1 MRKSKTLLKRR
12 PVLWFTVPFIQLV
25 FRLMLNR
32 RLLRTKAVQALYA
45 RKLTADANRSLALDQ
60 IEEAFAP
67 DLNSMEFQDKQ
78 KLNAMKRQ
86 AAARLDELIKDSQ
99 STSSE
104 ELSTDV
110 SRVSESAFK
119 AYSRQ
124 TVADGEK
131 MVRRVLNETES
142 IYVDFIRVLSMLL
155 ELSYQAKLDRERK
168 YDDPEAPFS
177 KNGGLNTNRVIMVLQ
192 EDKTLEEEI
201 IRNGISWS
209 NDMNMI
215 RKTYREAL
223 RKDATYE
230 EYCNKVEHTPEEDQQ
245 LVQYILRQVI
255 LKHEVPLEYLEQR
268 DLYWVDHSELIRGLA
283 IKTLKSADNAKTFAL
298 SPLTKD
304 WEEDRFFV
312 EELFRYVIEED
323 DQYDL
328 YLDEQLKNWELDRIA
343 LVDMIIL
350 KTALAELIH
359 FPGIPVKVTINEFI
373 EIAKRYS
380 TPKSGKFVNGVLDV
394 LSVKLAA
401 QGIIRKS
408 GRGLIHNK

>member
-1 MRKSKTLLKRR
+1 
-12 PVLWFTVPFIQLV
+12 
-25 FRLMLNR
+25 MLNR

-45 RKLTADANRSLALDQ
+45 RKLTADANRLLALDQ

-78 KLNAMKRQ
+78 KLTNNKHLAG
-86 AAARLDELIKDSQ
+86 AALDELIKSGELKEN
-99 STSSE
+99 E
-104 ELSTDV
+104 EFNSDIIKV
-110 SRVSESAFK
+110 ANSAYK
-119 AYSRQ
+119 AYKRQ
-124 TVADGEK
+124 TEADGEK

-155 ELSYQAKLDRERK
+155 ELAYQAKLDRERK

-201 IRNGISWS
+201 IRNGINWS

-230 EYCNKVEHTPEEDQQ
+230 EYCNKTEHTPEEDQL

-255 LKHEVPLEYLEQR
+255 LKHEVPLEFLEQR

-283 IKTLKSADNAKTFAL
+283 IKTLKSGDSAETFAL

-312 EELFRYVIEED
+312 EELFKLVIEEG
-323 DQYDL
+323 DQYDA

-380 TPKSGKFVNGVLDV
+380 TPKSGKFINGVLDV

-401 QGIIRKS
+401 QGVIRKS
-408 GRGLIHNK
+408 GRGLIDNK

>member
-1 MRKSKTLLKRR
+1 
-12 PVLWFTVPFIQLV
+12 
-25 FRLMLNR
+25 MLNR

-45 RKLTADANRSLALDQ
+45 RKLTADANRLLALDQ

-78 KLNAMKRQ
+78 KLNNNKRL
-86 AAARLDELIKDSQ
+86 AGLALDELIKSGEVKEN
-99 STSSE
+99 E
-104 ELSTDV
+104 EFTAEVLKV
-110 SRVSESAFK
+110 AESAFR
-119 AYSRQ
+119 AYKRQ
-124 TVADGEK
+124 TEGDGEK

-155 ELSYQAKLDRERK
+155 ELAHQAKMDRERR
-168 YDDPEAPFS
+168 YDDPEAPFP
-177 KNGGLNTNRVIMVLQ
+177 KDGGLNTNRVINVLQ
-192 EDKTLEEEI
+192 ADKTLEEEI
-201 IRNGISWS
+201 IRNGINWS

-223 RKDATYE
+223 RKNAEYE
-230 EYCNKVEHTPEEDQQ
+230 AYCHKKEHTEEEDQQ
-245 LVQYILRQVI
+245 IIQYILRQII
-255 LKHEVPLEYLEQR
+255 LKHEVPLDFLEQR

-283 IKTLKSADNAKTFAL
+283 IKTLKSADNAATFGLA
-298 SPLTKD
+298 PLTKD

-312 EELFRYVIEED
+312 EELYKTVIEES
-323 DQYDL
+323 DQYDI
-328 YLDEQLKNWELDRIA
+328 YLDDQLKNWELDRVA

-380 TPKSGKFVNGVLDV
+380 TPKSGKFINGVLDV

-401 QGIIRKS
+401 EGIVRKS
-408 GRGLIHNK
+408 GRGLIDNK

>member
-1 MRKSKTLLKRR
+1 
-12 PVLWFTVPFIQLV
+12 
-25 FRLMLNR
+25 MLNR

-45 RKLTADANRSLALDQ
+45 RKLTADANRLLALDQ

-78 KLNAMKRQ
+78 KLTNNKHLAG
-86 AAARLDELIKDSQ
+86 AALDELIKSGELKEN
-99 STSSE
+99 E
-104 ELSTDV
+104 EFNSDV
-110 SRVSESAFK
+110 IKVANSAYK
-119 AYSRQ
+119 AYKRQ
-124 TVADGEK
+124 TEADGEK

-155 ELSYQAKLDRERK
+155 ELAYQAKLDRERK

-192 EDKTLEEEI
+192 EDKTLAEEI
-201 IRNGISWS
+201 IRNGINWS

-230 EYCNKVEHTPEEDQQ
+230 EYCNKTEHTPEEDQL

-255 LKHEVPLEYLEQR
+255 LKHEVPLEFLEQR

-283 IKTLKSADNAKTFAL
+283 IKTLKSGDSAETFAL

-312 EELFRYVIEED
+312 EELFKLVIEES
-323 DQYDL
+323 DQYDA

-380 TPKSGKFVNGVLDV
+380 TPKSGKFINGVLDV

-408 GRGLIHNK
+408 GRGLIDNK

>member
-1 MRKSKTLLKRR
+1 
-12 PVLWFTVPFIQLV
+12 
-25 FRLMLNR
+25 MLNR

-45 RKLTADANRSLALDQ
+45 RKLTADANRLLALDQ

-78 KLNAMKRQ
+78 KLNQMKRQ
-86 AAARLDELIKDSQ
+86 AGARLDELIKDENSV
-99 STSSE
+99 SAE
-104 ELSTDV
+104 ELPTQVSTV
-110 SRVSESAFK
+110 ANSAFK

-124 TVADGEK
+124 TLSDGDK

-142 IYVDFIRVLSMLL
+142 IYVDFIRILSMLL
-155 ELSYQAKLDRERK
+155 ELAYQAKLDRERR
-168 YDDPEAPFS
+168 YDDPEAPFP
-177 KNGGLNTNRVIMVLQ
+177 KDGGLNTNAVIMVLQ
-192 EDKTLEEEI
+192 GDKVLEEEI
-201 IRNGISWS
+201 IRNGINWT

-230 EYCNKVEHTPEEDQQ
+230 EYCSKTEHTPEEDQL
-245 LVQYILRQVI
+245 LVQYVLRQI
-255 LKHEVPLEYLEQR
+255 IFKHEVPLDFLEQR
-268 DLYWVDHSELIRGLA
+268 DLYWADHSELIRGLA
-283 IKTLKSADNAKTFAL
+283 IKTLKSADVAETFQLA
-298 SPLTKD
+298 PLTKD

-312 EELFRYVIEED
+312 EELYKLVLKENDEY
-323 DQYDL
+323 DQY
-328 YLDEQLKNWELDRIA
+328 LDDQLKNWELDRIA

-380 TPKSGKFVNGVLDV
+380 TPKSGKFINGVLDV

-401 QGIIRKS
+401 QGVIRKS
-408 GRGLIHNK
+408 GRGLIDNK

>member
-1 MRKSKTLLKRR
+1 
-12 PVLWFTVPFIQLV
+12 
-25 FRLMLNR
+25 MLNR

-45 RKLTADANRSLALDQ
+45 RKLTADANRLLALDQ

-78 KLNAMKRQ
+78 KLNNNKRL
-86 AAARLDELIKDSQ
+86 AGLALDELIKSGEVKENEEF
-99 STSSE
+99 TS
-104 ELSTDV
+104 DV
-110 SRVSESAFK
+110 LKVAESAFR
-119 AYSRQ
+119 AYKRQ
-124 TVADGEK
+124 TEGDGEK

-155 ELSYQAKLDRERK
+155 ELAHQAKMDRERR
-168 YDDPEAPFS
+168 YDDPEAPFP
-177 KNGGLNTNRVIMVLQ
+177 KDGGLNTNRVINVLQ
-192 EDKTLEEEI
+192 ADKTLEEEI
-201 IRNGISWS
+201 IRNGINWS

-223 RKDATYE
+223 RKNAEYE
-230 EYCNKVEHTPEEDQQ
+230 AYCHKKEHTEEEDQ
-245 LVQYILRQVI
+245 LIIQYILRQII
-255 LKHEVPLEYLEQR
+255 LKHEVPLDFLEQR
-268 DLYWVDHSELIRGLA
+268 DLYWADHSELIRGLA
-283 IKTLKSADNAKTFAL
+283 IKTLKSADSADTFSLA
-298 SPLTKD
+298 PLTKD

-312 EELFRYVIEED
+312 EELYKTVIEES
-323 DQYDL
+323 DQYDG

-380 TPKSGKFVNGVLDV
+380 TPKSGKFINGVLDV

-401 QGIIRKS
+401 QGIVRKS
-408 GRGLIHNK
+408 GRGLIDNK

>member
-1 MRKSKTLLKRR
+1 
-12 PVLWFTVPFIQLV
+12 
-25 FRLMLNR
+25 MLNR

-78 KLNAMKRQ
+78 KLSAMKRQ
-86 AAARLDELIKDSQ
+86 AGARLDDLIKDEKSV
-99 STSSE
+99 SSE
-104 ELSTDV
+104 ELPTDV

-124 TVADGEK
+124 TATDGEK
-131 MVRRVLNETES
+131 MVRRVLNETEA
-142 IYVDFIRVLSMLL
+142 IYVDFIRILSMLL

-230 EYCNKVEHTPEEDQQ
+230 EYCNKVEHTPEEDQA

-255 LKHEVPLEYLEQR
+255 LKHEVPLEFLEQR

-283 IKTLKSADNAKTFAL
+283 IKTLKSADSAETFAL

-408 GRGLIHNK
+408 GRGLIDNK

>member
-1 MRKSKTLLKRR
+1 
-12 PVLWFTVPFIQLV
+12 
-25 FRLMLNR
+25 MLNR

-45 RKLTADANRSLALDQ
+45 RKLTADANRLLALDQ

-78 KLNAMKRQ
+78 KLTNNKHLAG
-86 AAARLDELIKDSQ
+86 AALDELIKSGELKEN
-99 STSSE
+99 E
-104 ELSTDV
+104 EFNSDIIKV
-110 SRVSESAFK
+110 ANSAYK
-119 AYSRQ
+119 AYKRQ
-124 TVADGEK
+124 TEADAEK

-155 ELSYQAKLDRERK
+155 ELAYQAKLDRERK

-201 IRNGISWS
+201 IRNGINWS

-230 EYCNKVEHTPEEDQQ
+230 EYCNKTEHTPEEDQL

-255 LKHEVPLEYLEQR
+255 LKHEVPLEFLEQR

-283 IKTLKSADNAKTFAL
+283 IKTLKSGDSAETFAL

-312 EELFRYVIEED
+312 EELFKLVIEEG
-323 DQYDL
+323 DQYDA

-380 TPKSGKFVNGVLDV
+380 TPKSGKFINGVLDV
-394 LSVKLAA
+394 LSVKLVA
-401 QGIIRKS
+401 QGVIRKS
-408 GRGLIHNK
+408 GRGLIDNK

>member
-1 MRKSKTLLKRR
+1 
-12 PVLWFTVPFIQLV
+12 
-25 FRLMLNR
+25 MLNR

-67 DLNSMEFQDKQ
+67 DLNSMEFQNKQ

-99 STSSE
+99 SASSE
-104 ELSTDV
+104 ELPTDV

-283 IKTLKSADNAKTFAL
+283 IKTLKSADNAETFAL

-408 GRGLIHNK
+408 GRGLIDNK